1 MFLSHFPFLFSR
13 CFCIF
18 AFLVARMQTIYAICH
33 CTFFT
38 HHPPTK
44 RKPST
49 KERERVLWARERE
62 PDSQPKD
69 FSLAEW
75 LKKQKSLN
83 KIKSNNMH
91 GARKARMPCHSSSTA
106 SQFATPP
113 RHGKTPTSHRKF
125 LAHTQ
130 THRNTHTQS
139 HMHTLSQT
147 VRLRIEKRGK
157 KSKPPTWRPQF
168 LPFFAGEIFCLF
180 LSSTYLLLCHWLLLP
195 STASSRKSRK
205 NQAAVAAAA
214 AAASNNKNWLKGG
227 KRLTRHTQKPQAHT
241 HTHIHWRLWFCV
253 VCFFTFYF

>member
-33 CTFFT
+33 CTFFA

-113 RHGKTPTSHRKF
+113 SSRKNSNIPPEVSCPHTNTQKH
-125 LAHTQ
+125 AHTISHAYTLTNRSASYRKTWQ
-130 THRNTHTQS
+130 KVEATHLTPPIFAFFRWGNF
-139 HMHTLSQT
+139 LSFFKLHLLAALPLAAASVHCEQQKKQEKPGSS
-147 VRLRIEKRGK
+147 RSCSSGSIKQQKLAKRGK
-157 KSKPPTWRPQF
+157 K
-168 LPFFAGEIFCLF
+168 G
-180 LSSTYLLLCHWLLLP
+180 
-195 STASSRKSRK
+195 
-205 NQAAVAAAA
+205 
-214 AAASNNKNWLKGG
+214 
-227 KRLTRHTQKPQAHT
+227 
-241 HTHIHWRLWFCV
+241 
-253 VCFFTFYF
+253 